1 MRIHLSRLLSA
12 PGNFDWAKTAVSLV
26 VLGLSSTMPQKAC
39 AGSAVAWDGN
49 SHLVHSA
56 GYPLE
61 IAKERALRICRL
73 RYGANP
79 QLLASTDIVGYG
91 AIAVAR
97 RGTEWVIGISLGR
110 PSPADAENRAIEK
123 CLRAGGVNP
132 KVRWGFK
139 G

>member
-1 MRIHLSRLLSA
+1 MTVKVATLL
-12 PGNFDWAKTAVSLV
+12 VM
-26 VLGLSSTMPQKAC
+26 LGFTSIMILDSG
-39 AGSAVAWDGN
+39 AGSAVAWDGHG
-49 SHLVHSA
+49 HLVHSA

-61 IAKERALRICRL
+61 VAKERALRLCRL

-79 QLLASTDIVGYG
+79 HLLASTDVVGDG

-97 RGTEWVIGISLGR
+97 RGRDWVIGISLGR

-132 KVRWGFK
+132 RVRWGFK